1 MVEASGLL
9 NPTPGAPLPRN
20 DTVGEIAA
28 FGDRQT
34 GQLDRANVEKD
45 GARRIMTT
53 CDQYQRKALERAQ
66 QRNKP
71 WYRRIF

>member
-9 NPTPGAPLPRN
+9 HPTPGATLPA
-20 DTVGEIAA
+20 DGSKGEWVG

-34 GQLDRANVEKD
+34 GQLDKANADKDSARAILRMCRVWQDKAAIA
-45 GARRIMTT
+45 ARP
-53 CDQYQRKALERAQ
+53 
-66 QRNKP
+66 KP